1 MDPSTTMV
9 LTFNAETIE
18 IGSISGKWIFEIES
32 NNVVTRITGGV
43 GGTGG
48 SGDTG
53 GVGGVGAG
61 PTLNLAG
68 DVRWKSLSGELPLPE
83 HIPSSLNCS

>member
-18 IGSISGKWIFEIES
+18 IGSISGKRIFEIKS
-32 NNVVTRITGGV
+32 KKIVMRFTGGV
-43 GGTGG
+43 GGAGG

-61 PTLNLAG
+61 PTLNLAA
-68 DVRWKSLSGELPLPE
+68 DVRWKSLSGELLLQE
-83 HIPSSLNCS
+83 HIPFL